1 MQGGKQNDRLL
12 APDSVTSEKGT
23 PTRRTFLY
31 GSLLAT
37 AASVLCKSELLAE
50 VTQSAQVADID
61 LVHDTLNGLIAFIV
75 PGPDAYSQAQGVST
89 VELGGVDANVT
100 EILIHTLDLSAPFL
114 PKFSAAAAGILNDLA
129 QKVNPAATAS
139 FASPFA
145 KLSFHEKA
153 AVFQIMDGTDLLKP
167 LGGVLPAFVAY
178 LCYSDAAVFD
188 PATRTINGKPVGW
201 TISNYSGV
209 ADGRNEFRGYYEEH
223 HPDKPVGAS
232 RHA

>member
-1 MQGGKQNDRLL
+1 MM
-12 APDSVTSEKGT
+12 
-23 PTRRTFLY
+23 PTRREFIH
-31 GSLLAT
+31 SSMLAT
-37 AASVLCKSELLAE
+37 AVSLLFRSGYLAA
-50 VTQSAQVADID
+50 VTETAQAATTD

-114 PKFSAAAAGILNDLA
+114 PKFSSIATGILNDLA
-129 QKVNPAATAS
+129 QKVNPAATGS
-139 FASPFA
+139 FVSLFA
-145 KLSFHEKA
+145 KLSFREKA
-153 AVFQIMDGTDLLKP
+153 AVFQIMDSTDSLKL

-188 PATRTINGKPVGW
+188 PATRTLKGKPVGW
-201 TISNYSGV
+201 TISNYSGT
-209 ADGRNEFRGYYEEH
+209 ADGRDEFRGYYEDSQRST
-223 HPDKPVGAS
+223 PRGDS